1 MKFKKAYDAPTR
13 KPFSTTGPS
22 MAHQSAKRECD
33 INHIMA
39 KYQKTGLV
47 DHVAKHQGDYSDLT
61 DVPTYH
67 DAMNKIISANES
79 FSTLPSSVRKKF
91 NNNPA
96 EFLDFV
102 SNPEN
107 VTEMQTMGLL
117 PIPEPDPTPPSPP
130 ASDPKPA
137 DPPPPEPVT

>member
-1 MKFKKAYDAPTR
+1 MPKFRKAYDTHVR
-13 KPFSTTGPS
+13 KPFTVTGES
-22 MAHQSAKRECD
+22 RTHQSFKRECD

-39 KYQKTGLV
+39 KYQKTGLAS
-47 DHVAKHQGDYSDLT
+47 HVATHQGDYSDLT

-79 FSTLPSSVRKKF
+79 FSTLPSSIRKHF
-91 NNNPA
+91 HNNPA

-107 VTEMQTMGLL
+107 AEEMQTMGLL
-117 PIPEPDPTPPSPP
+117 PSSPTESVPV
-130 ASDPKPA
+130 A
-137 DPPPPEPVT
+137 DPPPPEPVE